1 MLSGIVTMYISIAHP
16 IDYLFHHRWG
26 VDMNEFPN
34 IKSIEAHVSQLP
46 AFKAGH
52 ADVQPDAPKQ
62 S

>member
-1 MLSGIVTMYISIAHP
+1 MYISIAHP